1 MSKKLVDIDEDVLA
15 QAAAVLG
22 ARTMKE
28 TVNRAL
34 AEVVRLS
41 ARREHAARLAT
52 MEGLDL
58 DDPAVMDGA
67 WR

>member
-1 MSKKLVDIDEDVLA
+1 MAKKLVDIDEQVLA
-15 QAAAVLG
+15 EAAEALG

-28 TVNRAL
+28 TVNLAL

-58 DDPAVMDGA
+58 DDPAVMGGA

>member
-1 MSKKLVDIDEDVLA
+1 MAKKLVDIDEQVLA
-15 QAAAVLG
+15 QAAKVLG

-28 TVNRAL
+28 TVNQAL
-34 AEVVRLS
+34 VEVVRLS
-41 ARREHAARLAT
+41 ARREHAARLTT